1 MARTW
6 TGQQVLAALIAIFA
20 VVLGVNVLFV
30 VKAYSTFSGEDEQ
43 KPYLQGVEFNET
55 LQRRAVQ
62 LRLGWSGTMEA
73 ARIGRHSV
81 RIVVHLAERS
91 GKPISDVSL
100 RAVLKHPSDAARDH
114 SVNLRAE
121 GAGTYE
127 GVVNDVQSG
136 LWDLKVAAQNA
147 PTTPFEA
154 DRRIW
159 LR

>member
-1 MARTW
+1 L
-6 TGQQVLAALIAIFA
+6 VALIAIFA

-30 VKAYSTFSGEDEQ
+30 VKSYSTFRGEDEQ
-43 KPYLQGVEFNET
+43 RPYLQGIEYNET
-55 LQRRAVQ
+55 LQRRAAQ
-62 LRLGWSGTMEA
+62 LRLGWTGTVEV
-73 ARIGRHSV
+73 ARVGRNSV

-91 GKPISDVSL
+91 GKPISGVSL
-100 RAVLKHPSDAARDH
+100 RASLNHPSDAARDQ
-114 SVNLRAE
+114 SVNLHSEA
-121 GAGTYE
+121 AGTYQ
-127 GVVNDVQSG
+127 GVVDDVQSG